1 MTNPDPDDGN
11 EGFARTASV
20 LLRRSA
26 EDIDGATASRLN
38 RARQA
43 ALEQLP
49 RGRRAARW
57 LAPALSTAAVGALA
71 LALWLNPG
79 IDRDAPVPN
88 SSAALTAADMDLL
101 LTDDS
106 LEMLEDLEFYAW
118 LDAELESAS

>member
-1 MTNPDPDDGN
+1 M
-11 EGFARTASV
+11 RASQ
-20 LLRRSA
+20 RRPVNCCV
-26 EDIDGATASRLN
+26 GAPRLN

-49 RGRRAARW
+49 RRRRAAHW

-71 LALWLNPG
+71 VGLWLNPG
-79 IDRDAPVPN
+79 TDRDVPVPVLN
-88 SSAALTAADMDLL
+88 ASADLTAADLELL

-118 LDAELESAS
+118 LDADRSDDELGAELESAS